1 MYDWSRKH
9 SVSSNLDKC
18 PAPYPEGEEEGQIS
32 VGAIRFCRLIFFYF
46 FFQTAFFVTAKRP
59 LKNARR
65 SPFHRRAT
73 RALLFPRKKCG
84 KIRRCLKCPRFN
96 AGSANALPP
105 KRRAFYDHRRGVHR
119 NTILQRICFPPPALP
134 RNKYHTNSRHAKLPS
149 SKFIAANI
157 FRGTGF
163 TFVALSGKSAMW
175 SSNARTAFHAAQ
187 HAARR
192 YRLALRAG
200 KHCRVGS
207 PSFSSMAIARTGK
220 KKCLEHFAH
229 IYFGWRV

>member
-1 MYDWSRKH
+1 MPRTLSRRRRRR
-9 SVSSNLDKC
+9 SNL
-18 PAPYPEGEEEGQIS
+18 
-32 VGAIRFCRLIFFYF
+32 CRCDPIFPPYF
-46 FFQTAFFVTAKRP
+46 FCLLFLNRLFLTAKRP
-59 LKNARR
+59 SKNARR

-119 NTILQRICFPPPALP
+119 NTILQRIFFS
-134 RNKYHTNSRHAKLPS
+134 RRRYREFKYHTNSRHAKLPS

-200 KHCRVGS
+200 KHCRVGM
-207 PSFSSMAIARTGK
+207 PSLSSMAIARTGK
-220 KKCLEHFAH
+220 KVFGAFRAYIFWMACLR
-229 IYFGWRV
+229 WDMCLS

>member
-1 MYDWSRKH
+1 MLGPPTHCRQSAALFMITVVA
-9 SVSSNLDKC
+9 S
-18 PAPYPEGEEEGQIS
+18 I
-32 VGAIRFCRLIFFYF
+32 AIRFYNGFCFF
-46 FFQTAFFVTAKRP
+46 
-59 LKNARR
+59 
-65 SPFHRRAT
+65 
-73 RALLFPRKKCG
+73 
-84 KIRRCLKCPRFN
+84 
-96 AGSANALPP
+96 
-105 KRRAFYDHRRGVHR
+105 
-119 NTILQRICFPPPALP
+119 PPALP

-200 KHCRVGS
+200 KHFRVGS
-207 PSFSSMAIARTGK
+207 PSLSSMAIAGAGGK
-220 KKCLEHFAH
+220 NSSPFNPYK
-229 IYFGWRV
+229 I